1 MPKPPTANH
10 KLNLDNVTAS
20 LKLLAENSGSIA
32 DSVIKSSNAV
42 KKQTETEVLP
52 LENKQIGEVSTV
64 QKELDKTTAESS
76 PDNKDQSFLS
86 LAEDINNY
94 LTEITSALQIMQD
107 HEANVKEDGVSGQLA
122 KITSL
127 GIELGRSVQS
137 QDLRSPYSRN
147 MVEDK
152 EVFLND
158 PFSGGDALALSL
170 VAPQEAPI
178 DLDKSQDLEEKDDDK
193 DSLSLLDVSPDSINN
208 SESKDQISINNEE
221 VSAATQAEEKDDNFL
236 IDEELEAAPDEELL
250 KNNLKSELIVK
261 AKELEFSKEA
271 LNTQDSRVQNP
282 AEYEKSFTDHNADS
296 EFTLKIIESDPF
308 DDETPLNC
316 KDSIFSDADF
326 GCKLILPQENKDIN
340 ANLRQESSQEEI
352 LNFALMQIQ
361 KAAIDK
367 QALHLKE
374 QTAYHE
380 KANDSAVM
388 PSHENNALSNNSAPQ
403 ITLNEFNEAA
413 SEQVDPEI
421 SIDDSEVDYT
431 DMPIDNSQDMLFY
444 ADAEDSVVNEIQDG
458 NPAKASQQ
466 QIQNAYQQS
475 FQNQLSF
482 KGKRL
487 LEPND
492 FLDEVAKIDPWY
504 QTILNAG
511 YSSGPDFAALLYTVR
526 KQNEKDPNKW
536 ILYISDD
543 FKLLATDPTWK
554 HNLVTKFSIA
564 NSKPVEIDI
573 ELTSKAPEGCPY
585 LQACALFIDHLN
597 TTRNTLLSNRK
608 LTELLSELGED
619 LYKMRIDLYT
629 DLPSQTAK

>member
-52 LENKQIGEVSTV
+52 LENKQISEVSTV

-158 PFSGGDALALSL
+158 PFSGGDASALSL

-421 SIDDSEVDYT
+421 SVDDSEVDYT